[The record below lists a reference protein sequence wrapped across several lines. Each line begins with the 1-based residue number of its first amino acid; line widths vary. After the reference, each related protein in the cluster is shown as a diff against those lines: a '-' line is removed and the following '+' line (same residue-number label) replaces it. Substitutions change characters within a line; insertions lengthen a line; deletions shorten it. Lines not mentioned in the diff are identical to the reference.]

1 MDNFEI
7 KMPIEINWQNYSYYV
22 IVVMLLQSETLYH
35 ILLLTVSGLLKTY
48 NNVYQILFSPTLYIA
63 LSLHYI

>member
-7 KMPIEINWQNYSYYV
+7 KMPIEINWKNYSYYV

-35 ILLLTVSGLLKTY
+35 IMLLTVSGLLKTY
-48 NNVYQILFSPTLYIA
+48 KNVYQILFSPTLYIA